1 MFKHRRVMY
10 ELPTLAHNLSTNH
23 YRTSSFIDDIGF
35 IYRVGM
41 DVRDKRVTSYN
52 LNVYICYNVIFKE
65 LYKFGFGD
73 ETLLIVPF
81 KPIDSR
87 LFIVMI
93 DQLNL
98 KNCPTVYKV
107 GLIGIESI
115 AFSLVCACAHI

>member
-1 MFKHRRVMY
+1 MGHTHF
-10 ELPTLAHNLSTNH
+10 
-23 YRTSSFIDDIGF
+23 
-35 IYRVGM
+35 
-41 DVRDKRVTSYN
+41 
-52 LNVYICYNVIFKE
+52 VY
-65 LYKFGFGD
+65 FGD
-73 ETLLIVPF
+73 ETLLIVTF

-115 AFSLVCACAHI
+115 AISLVCACAHI

>member
-1 MFKHRRVMY
+1 MVYRRPW
-10 ELPTLAHNLSTNH
+10 LHLQGRNGRTRLTRH
-23 YRTSSFIDDIGF
+23 Y
-35 IYRVGM
+35 
-41 DVRDKRVTSYN
+41 SYN

-73 ETLLIVPF
+73 ETLLIVTF

-115 AFSLVCACAHI
+115 AISLVCACAHI

>member
-1 MFKHRRVMY
+1 MTTAVVGVGC
-10 ELPTLAHNLSTNH
+10 
-23 YRTSSFIDDIGF
+23 SSMGNTHS
-35 IYRVGM
+35 V
-41 DVRDKRVTSYN
+41 
-52 LNVYICYNVIFKE
+52 ICA
-65 LYKFGFGD
+65 D
-73 ETLLIVPF
+73 ETLLIVTF

-115 AFSLVCACAHI
+115 AISLVCACAHI

>member
-1 MFKHRRVMY
+1 MCISHTGQCLEVIALFVLEYKISGGGAFVMGH
-10 ELPTLAHNLSTNH
+10 THS
-23 YRTSSFIDDIGF
+23 
-35 IYRVGM
+35 
-41 DVRDKRVTSYN
+41 
-52 LNVYICYNVIFKE
+52 VYC
-65 LYKFGFGD
+65 GD
-73 ETLLIVPF
+73 ETLLIVTF

-115 AFSLVCACAHI
+115 AISLVCACAHI